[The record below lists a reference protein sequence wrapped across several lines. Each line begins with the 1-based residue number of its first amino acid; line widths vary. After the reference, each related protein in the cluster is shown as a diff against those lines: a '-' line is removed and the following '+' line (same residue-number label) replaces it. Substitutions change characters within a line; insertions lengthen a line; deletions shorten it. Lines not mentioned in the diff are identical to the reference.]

1 MTWRAKL
8 SVGGLVSLLLI
19 GPILALDLWLFNLL
33 ISQSIR
39 AEQINLLTFLMGLFI
54 VLSVPLLCV
63 LVYQMV
69 SWLTL
74 RYYLD
79 RNGVVVRWA
88 GKEQII
94 PIRQIERIVPGQ
106 QLGNTVVR
114 RRGLRWPG
122 HERGVGL
129 VPGIGVT
136 RFLATRP
143 LSEQLLLVTPGQAFG
158 ISPAAPEEFLKAFE
172 ARRQLGPNRLLEQ
185 QVRRARLLT
194 WPLWT
199 DQTAWVLLGAAA
211 VINLGLFGYLSI
223 RFPGLDIQLPL
234 HFNHLGEAD
243 RIGTKIELFALPII
257 GLIILG
263 TNLALGLVLY
273 RRERA
278 GSYMLWGA
286 SAAVQALFWLAVFS
300 ILP

>member
-1 MTWRAKL
+1 LTWRAKL

-234 HFNHLGEAD
+234 HFNRLGEAD